1 MAKNLLQVTD
11 RIDTFVTRH
20 NQLTELVGDLA
31 NLQTS
36 VDSDIVGSLNQV
48 FNLVNQDSDFRSK
61 FSLSFTGGDGAAS
74 YDSDTGIFSVTGPS
88 AAEARAH
95 VSANFASGDGAF
107 AYNSTSGVFTMT
119 GPSAA
124 EARAHISVTDAGGDG
139 SAAYNASTGV
149 ITYTGPSASEARAHI
164 SVTDAGGD
172 GALAYN
178 ASTGVIT
185 YTGPS
190 ASEARAHLSGSAGIN
205 YNSTTGAITID
216 SAETRALFSA
226 GEGIDISSGA
236 ISGEDAT
243 TSNKGIASFS
253 STNFST
259 SSGAVSVKADGIS
272 STELKDLSTL
282 LIKNAAGSTLKTI
295 HGAGS

>member
-74 YDSDTGIFSVTGPS
+74 YDSDTGIFSV
-88 AAEARAH
+88 
-95 VSANFASGDGAF
+95 
-107 AYNSTSGVFTMT
+107 T

>member
-95 VSANFASGDGAF
+95 
-107 AYNSTSGVFTMT
+107 
-119 GPSAA
+119 
-124 EARAHISVTDAGGDG
+124 ISVTDAGGDG
-139 SAAYNASTGV
+139 SA
-149 ITYTGPSASEARAHI
+149 
-164 SVTDAGGD
+164 
-172 GALAYN
+172 AYN